1 MTIIMLMA
9 NHRNLIQVLMEMRTA
24 INQKAVLLEV
34 TKQIVLKVIQ
44 IKIVTVLA
52 IFIKPRRS
60 RMLLIIQI
68 SSLRKRNLNFL

>member
-1 MTIIMLMA
+1 VTIIMLMA